1 MSDSTITIRGWLGG
15 EVTMRA
21 AAGVPVAN
29 FRLACTPRKF
39 NRRTESWSDGLTQW
53 YTVNVWR
60 GLAENCAASLRRG
73 DPVVVHGRL
82 ETRTY
87 VNHENVEVLAFEI
100 DAVHVGHDLS
110 RGTSQFTRAPRVEA
124 MQTPAA
130 EAAQEEAARE
140 EAAQEEVKSERA
152 A

>member
-1 MSDSTITIRGWLGG
+1 MSDSMITIRGWLGADVTLREIG
-15 EVTMRA
+15 E
-21 AAGVPVAN
+21 VPVAN

-39 NRRTESWSDGLTQW
+39 NRRTETWSEGLTQW
-53 YTVNVWR
+53 YTVTAWR
-60 GLAENCAASLRRG
+60 ALAQNCGASLRRG

-87 VNHENVEVLAFEI
+87 VNANDVEVLSFEI

-110 RGTSQFTRAPRVEA
+110 RGTSAFTRAPKAEQVGPVEP
-124 MQTPAA
+124 TG
-130 EAAQEEAARE
+130 
-140 EAAQEEVKSERA
+140 EEVA